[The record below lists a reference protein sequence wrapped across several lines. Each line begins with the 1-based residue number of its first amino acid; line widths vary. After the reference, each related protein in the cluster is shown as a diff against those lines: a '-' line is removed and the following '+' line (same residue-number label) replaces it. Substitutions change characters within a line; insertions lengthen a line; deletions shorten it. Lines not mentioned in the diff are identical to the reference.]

1 MLWLTYQP
9 GGVRE
14 LYTYSFDTRKT
25 ESVIRFA
32 SSDGIISHCKIA
44 KPKGPYYSANPLQ
57 IVYVQNTREIV
68 IYNTETKILRLVG
81 TATDAVL
88 ALDVVDKSIREDLEE
103 SKSTSFIISVIDDS
117 ETVSIYDTENQQA
130 RPNAK
135 QQVRI
140 KQSKNF
146 PDNYKPKAF
155 FGMGYPYYIS
165 SYG

>member
-1 MLWLTYQP
+1 
-9 GGVRE
+9 
-14 LYTYSFDTRKT
+14 
-25 ESVIRFA
+25 
-32 SSDGIISHCKIA
+32 
-44 KPKGPYYSANPLQ
+44 
-57 IVYVQNTREIV
+57 
-68 IYNTETKILRLVG
+68 LVG

-117 ETVSIYDTENQQA
+117 ETVSIYDTENQQV

-146 PDNYKPKAF
+146 PDN
-155 FGMGYPYYIS
+155 
-165 SYG
+165 